1 MRQSIVRVTTVALA
15 ATLCACATLGPDPRG
30 ELPRIQETWI
40 SESTPDDNI
49 DSVASWRTGEGK
61 LLVVAT
67 AKAGNS
73 LRVYDGD
80 SGVFLRAINADAGGD
95 TALKRPNGVFVAGN
109 MAFVVERDNRRVQV
123 FDLQRNESV
132 GAFGSDHLRFPYGLW
147 VWPRTD
153 GSYRVFVTDNYETRN
168 EQVPPD
174 AELGE
179 RVKQFDVRVAGSDVT
194 ASLVSSFGATA
205 GDGILRR
212 VESIWGDPAHG
223 RLLVADEDAS
233 RKDIKIYDF
242 DGRYLG
248 PLMGKGVITNEP
260 EGIALVDCGSDAG
273 YWIVSDQHTPY
284 QIVRIFDRETLHL
297 LGSFAPAVT
306 HTIDG
311 IWFEPDAL
319 PTFPRGALFT
329 QHDDAAVSAFDWQ
342 VIAKALNLRAD
353 CPVAN
358 R

>member
-1 MRQSIVRVTTVALA
+1 MRQSIPVVLAVTLA
-15 ATLCACATLGPDPRG
+15 AMLSGCAVLGPDPRG
-30 ELPRIQETWI
+30 DLPRVAETWI
-40 SESTPDDNI
+40 SPSTPDDNI
-49 DSVASWRTGEGK
+49 DSVATWRTGEGK

-67 AKAGNS
+67 AKTGDS
-73 LRVYDGD
+73 LRVYDGE
-80 SGVFLRAINADAGGD
+80 SGVFLRAISGDAAGD
-95 TALKRPNGVFVAGN
+95 GALKRPNGVFVAGD
-109 MAFVVERDNRRVQV
+109 MAFVVERDNHRVQV
-123 FDLQRNESV
+123 FDLQRNVSV
-132 GAFGSDHLRFPYGLW
+132 GSFGANELRLPYGLW
-147 VWPRTD
+147 VWPQTD
-153 GSYRVFVTDNYETRN
+153 GSYRVFVTDNYETES

-179 RVKQFDVRVAGSDVT
+179 RVRHFDVRVGNGEVT
-194 ASLVSSFGATA
+194 AKLVSSFGDTT
-205 GDGILRR
+205 GDGRLRR

-233 RKDIKIYDF
+233 RRDIKIYDF
-242 DGRYLG
+242 DGRYLES
-248 PLMGKGVITNEP
+248 LMGKGVFVNEP
-260 EGIALVDCGSDAG
+260 EGIALVDCGRDAG

-284 QIVRIFDRETLHL
+284 QIVRVFDRESLRL

-306 HTIDG
+306 HTVDG

-342 VIAKALNLRAD
+342 TIAQALGLRND
-353 CPVAN
+353 CPLAN